1 MNIDF
6 NNINKNKIKIGIYSK
21 ALSIGGRA
29 KITSILVNFLTEIKK
44 FDVYL
49 YTLFNK
55 SKNDYFIRNITKRI
69 IIKNNLLEKCNQNKI
84 DILIYQMGN
93 IKEIKE
99 LNKQKK
105 IKVIFYIHSC
115 FLIWFYYDK
124 YYYFKSLYKAYK
136 NSKYV
141 ISIVPFE
148 NDYLFK
154 KWGIKSILMNNF
166 ITYEYYSVIPSDLS
180 SKTILMIG
188 RGGDKIKRFELGIKA
203 MKYIIEEIPDV
214 KLLIISS
221 SSGLHNLKKL
231 INKDNLKK
239 NIQFIGFTQKLEKYF
254 KTASLHLF
262 LSLSE
267 SFGMVLA
274 ETKIYGIPNIL
285 LGLDYVSLSNKGT
298 IIIYDDEPKSIAK
311 ESIKILENY
320 RFRKQL
326 GKQARKSMKQF
337 NNRLLKL
344 KWIQLILSVYKGEY
358 YYENFRQKG
367 NKLSV
372 TNSLYLLNNQV
383 KLLKRRLKKYRKINL
398 YKLEHI
404 I

>member
-1 MNIDF
+1 
-6 NNINKNKIKIGIYSK
+6 
-21 ALSIGGRA
+21 
-29 KITSILVNFLTEIKK
+29 
-44 FDVYL
+44 
-49 YTLFNK
+49 
-55 SKNDYFIRNITKRI
+55 
-69 IIKNNLLEKCNQNKI
+69 
-84 DILIYQMGN
+84 
-93 IKEIKE
+93 
-99 LNKQKK
+99 
-105 IKVIFYIHSC
+105 
-115 FLIWFYYDK
+115 
-124 YYYFKSLYKAYK
+124 
-136 NSKYV
+136 
-141 ISIVPFE
+141 
-148 NDYLFK
+148 
-154 KWGIKSILMNNF
+154 MNNF

>member
-21 ALSIGGRA
+21 GLSNGGRA
-29 KITSILVNFLTEIKK
+29 KITSILINFLTEIKK

-49 YTLFNK
+49 YTLLNE
-55 SKNDYFIRNITKRI
+55 SKYDYFIPNITKRI
-69 IIKNNLLEKCNQNKI
+69 IIKNNLLEKCNQNQI

-93 IKEIKE
+93 ITEIKE

-115 FLIWFYYDK
+115 FLIWFYLDK

-141 ISIVPFE
+141 ISIVPLE

-203 MKYIIEEIPDV
+203 MKYIIEKIPDV

-221 SSGLHNLKKL
+221 SSGLDNLKKL

-239 NIQFIGFTQKLEKYF
+239 NIQFIGYTQKLEKYF

-311 ESIKILENY
+311 EAIKILENY
-320 RFRKQL
+320 RFRKIL

-337 NNRLLKL
+337 NNRLLKF

-358 YYENFRQKG
+358 YYENFRKKG

-372 TNSLYLLNNQV
+372 TNSLYLLNNQI
-383 KLLKRRLKKYRKINL
+383 KLLKKRLKKYRKINL